1 MEEMKLTE
9 VAGTEIDSPKE
20 LDLIPFFDPLLKTNP
35 SPFDFEKDDAKD
47 LKAKLLKK
55 MYDLGGVGLS
65 ANQVGIDKAVFVI
78 GDGNKE
84 EGLEKIF
91 INPEIV
97 GVGEDKESMKE
108 GCLSF
113 PGLWLMVSRPT
124 QVAIKYWDEEGEEFV
139 ETYQGVTARVILHEY
154 DHMIG
159 QNFTMRGT
167 KLKLDR
173 AMKALDKKV
182 KKYQRQQ
189 AKAKQA

>member
-1 MEEMKLTE
+1 MTLTE
-9 VAGTEIDSPKE
+9 TETTE
-20 LDLIPFFDPLLKTNP
+20 LDKLQLVPFTDPKLREVP
-35 SPFDFEKDDAKD
+35 QDFDFENEDAKE
-47 LKAKLLKK
+47 LKDKLITA
-55 MYDLGGVGLS
+55 MREFGGVGLS

-159 QNFTMRGT
+159 QNFTMRVT

-189 AKAKQA
+189 AKAK

>member
-1 MEEMKLTE
+1 M
-9 VAGTEIDSPKE
+9 KE
-20 LDLIPFFDPLLKTNP
+20 LKLIPPSDPRVQSAIAPFSDDMLKEHNFKDRKELSETM
-35 SPFDFEKDDAKD
+35 FETM
-47 LKAKLLKK
+47 KK
-55 MYDLGGVGLS
+55 YGGIGLS
-65 ANQVGIDKAVFVI
+65 ANQVGIDVACFVI
-78 GDGNKE
+78 GDGQE
-84 EGLEKIF
+84 DGLEKAF
-91 INPEIV
+91 FNPEIV
-97 GVGEDKESMKE
+97 GAGEEKESMKE

-159 QNFTMRGT
+159 QNFTMRVT

-189 AKAKQA
+189 SGLQQA